1 MAHSLHTIF
10 SKTNSMGAS
19 GFLILF
25 IIALIGGLLGL
36 NRGKD
41 GTKTTGITDFT
52 EPFFGIWRY
61 FGILILLGIGLL
73 ISNC

>member
-1 MAHSLHTIF
+1 MD
-10 SKTNSMGAS
+10 AS
-19 GFLILF
+19 GFLILL
-25 IIALIGGLLGL
+25 IIALIGGLISL

-41 GTKTTGITDFT
+41 GTKATGITDFT

-61 FGILILLGIGLL
+61 FGILILLVIGLL